1 MTWKNELVVLGYLSI
16 FGASVA
22 AMLWWRKRQRK
33 TRLPFGEDLKLLRAP
48 GETQLGLVHKL
59 EDQSVIWLL
68 GASLLPVMVFIGLV
82 TVVAKLPETIQLGG
96 VAVSLLVVIATFYAS
111 ARWFAGKTT
120 EIGNRYLGYFGERVV
135 GEHLEPLK
143 AQGWRIF
150 HDVPGSA
157 NGQGFNIDHVAVGPT
172 GVYVIETK
180 TRRKGEARPGFDDHK
195 VYFDGHVLVW
205 PWGEDSHGLEQT
217 ERNADWLSA
226 ALFPKIGEFVPVIPV
241 LTLPGW
247 SVEMKPSRDPRRCR
261 VTNPKGLAKFLPTGT
276 NLLVSP
282 QLDEIAAKLDA
293 LCRDVKY

>member
-1 MTWKNELVVLGYLSI
+1 MVLGYLAL
-16 FGASVA
+16 FGASA
-22 AMLWWRKRQRK
+22 AALIWRRKYQRK
-33 TRLPFGEDLKLLRAP
+33 MRLPFGEDLKLLRMP
-48 GETQLGLVHKL
+48 GETQLGLVRKL
-59 EDQSVIWLL
+59 EDDSIQWLL
-68 GASLLPVMVFIGLV
+68 WASILPLVVFSGLMA
-82 TVVAKLPETIQLGG
+82 VVAKLPETIQLGG
-96 VAVSLLVVIATFYAS
+96 VAVALLAVAGTFYAS
-111 ARWFAGKTT
+111 AKWFAGKTT

-143 AQGWRIF
+143 ALGWRIF

-157 NGQGFNIDHVAVGPT
+157 NGHAFNIDHVAVGPT

-226 ALFPKIGEFVPVIPV
+226 TLFPKIGEFVPVIPV

-247 SVEMKPSRDPRRCR
+247 WVEMKPSRDPRRCR
-261 VTNPKGLAKFLPTGT
+261 VTNPKGLPKFLPSGT
-276 NLLVSP
+276 SLLVSP
-282 QLDEIAAKLDA
+282 QIDEIAAKLDA

>member
-1 MTWKNELVVLGYLSI
+1 MTWKNELMVLGYLAL
-16 FGASVA
+16 FGASA
-22 AMLWWRKRQRK
+22 AALIWRRKCQRK
-33 TRLPFGEDLKLLRAP
+33 MRLPFGEDLKLLRMP
-48 GETQLGLVHKL
+48 GETQLGLVRKL
-59 EDQSVIWLL
+59 EDDSIQWLL
-68 GASLLPVMVFIGLV
+68 WASILPLVVFIGLM

-96 VAVSLLVVIATFYAS
+96 VAVTLIAVAGTFYAS
-111 ARWFAGKTT
+111 AKWFAGKTT

-150 HDVPGSA
+150 HDVPGLA
-157 NGQGFNIDHVAVGPT
+157 NGHAFNIDHVAVGPT

-180 TRRKGEARPGFDDHK
+180 TRRKGEARPGFDEHK

-226 ALFPKIGEFVPVIPV
+226 TLFPKIGEFVPVIPI

-247 SVEMKPSRDPRRCR
+247 WVEMKPSREPRRCK
-261 VTNPKGLAKFLPTGT
+261 VTNPKGLPKFLPSGPC
-276 NLLVSP
+276 LLVSAKI
-282 QLDEIAAKLDA
+282 DEIAAKLDA
-293 LCRDVKY
+293 LCRDVQY